1 MKTIL
6 MAIAIAVTP
15 PNGEVSQKRI
25 ERAQRNAPHIA
36 AAALEHDIP
45 PLLLV
50 AIIHK
55 ESSFRRR
62 VRGLRG
68 EIGLMQLL
76 RTGGCIPERLP
87 TRKAIVPRTNIM
99 LGAKCLARYI
109 KRCGSISAGLSRY
122 NGRGCTTKTEY
133 SDKVTR
139 RWKELELWVSLVAR
153 ASPLEA
159 AGTPDLHTADADNS
173 STAVLSSR

>member
-1 MKTIL
+1 

-50 AIIHK
+50 AVIHK

-76 RTGGCIPERLP
+76 RTGGCIPERLSS
-87 TRKAIVPRTNIM
+87 RKAIVPSTNIM

-122 NGRGCTTKTEY
+122 NGRGCAAKSEY
-133 SDKVTR
+133 SDKVTH
-139 RWKELELWVSLVAR
+139 RWKELELRVSLVAR
-153 ASPLEA
+153 ASSQAA
-159 AGTPDLHTADADNS
+159 AGTPGLHSGHAYSSGTLPTPAD
-173 STAVLSSR
+173 